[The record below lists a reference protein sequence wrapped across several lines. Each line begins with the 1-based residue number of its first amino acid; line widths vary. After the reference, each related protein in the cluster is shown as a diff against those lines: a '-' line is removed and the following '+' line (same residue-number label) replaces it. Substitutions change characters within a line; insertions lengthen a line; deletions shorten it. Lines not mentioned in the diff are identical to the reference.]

1 MIQLMGW
8 LAWISVVLTWVN
20 DWAWVWVTYIL
31 VWGAGY
37 GHWPSSPWWFAGGLM
52 LLVSAEL
59 AIRKFL
65 PSTAPTR
72 TPARL
77 VKETMTLLWL
87 SLLFGS
93 VPGIVAWQGTV
104 GFDAGLRLSGFVR
117 DFRRR
122 LAIRGIRFVVA
133 LSIAGFLPL
142 GFR

>member
-1 MIQLMGW
+1 
-8 LAWISVVLTWVN
+8 
-20 DWAWVWVTYIL
+20 
-31 VWGAGY
+31 
-37 GHWPSSPWWFAGGLM
+37 
-52 LLVSAEL
+52 
-59 AIRKFL
+59 
-65 PSTAPTR
+65 
-72 TPARL
+72 
-77 VKETMTLLWL
+77 MTLLWL